1 MTAALAARADYL
13 DGVDAGSFDH
23 RAHMGSVLASL
34 PDAWPEEDRAL
45 ATPAAR
51 RVATRHDPLLF
62 ALIYLRHLLK
72 SPAGEITF
80 GDVHL
85 ELYRD
90 ALELAAPA
98 GPKESRRAYAAPRGS
113 GKSTT
118 AFLAIPMWVA
128 CHHAEATGFVAA
140 FSSSATQAE
149 DHLAG
154 LRRELHTN
162 RLIRADYPDLC
173 EPARKR
179 NGTPIADSQS
189 LMYTKSGF
197 AFSARGI
204 DTGVLGLVDPQNR
217 RPQLLLL
224 DDIEGEEGAGYSA
237 YQASKRLGVLLDGIL
252 PMNDRAHVRLIGTT
266 TLAGGVMHQLVKSV
280 TEPGGPAQWI
290 AEERF
295 RTTYFPP
302 LVKTPDGAER
312 SLWPGRW
319 PTAYLQSIRHTRVY
333 AKAFA
338 NQPVRADGEYWSAGD
353 FTYGDVDAARTVL
366 EIDPAVTDKR
376 TSDYTGLSVVA
387 HQPATADTPP
397 KCAVRHAEQV
407 RLPPAKLRDK
417 VLALLAR
424 FPEVGAV
431 RIEINQGGDTW
442 RSVLHDLPVKL
453 LVHTESAPKP
463 VRAANLL
470 NHYQRGRV
478 LHAHRHPEL
487 EEQMLAYPDTLH
499 DDLIDT
505 VGAAVRYLLTPRRK
519 AGGRPVAYTSRG
531 AAR

>member
-1 MTAALAARADYL
+1 MTTTVAERGYLAGA
-13 DGVDAGSFDH
+13 DAGSFDH
-23 RAHMGSVLASL
+23 RAYMASVLASL
-34 PDAWPEEDRAL
+34 PASWPEEDRAL

-51 RVATRHDPLLF
+51 RVVTKDDPLMF
-62 ALIYLRHLLK
+62 ALVYLRHLLK
-72 SPAGEITF
+72 DHDDRITF

-162 RLIRADYPDLC
+162 RLIRTDYPDLC

-237 YQASKRLGVLLDGIL
+237 YQAAKRLGVLLDGIL

-280 TEPGGPAQWI
+280 TEPGEPAQWI
-290 AEERF
+290 REEQF

-302 LVKTPDGAER
+302 LVKTPDGGER

-319 PTAYLQSIRHTRVY
+319 TTAYLQSIRHTRVY

-338 NQPVRADGEYWSAGD
+338 NQPVRADGEYWSRED
-353 FTYGDVDAARTVL
+353 FAYGDVTAARTVL
-366 EIDPAVTDKR
+366 QIDPAVTDKK
-376 TSDYTGLSVVA
+376 TSDYTALAVVA
-387 HQPATADTPP
+387 HRPATGEAPP
-397 KCAVRHAEQV
+397 RCAVRHAEQV
-407 RLPPAKLRDK
+407 RLPPAALRDK
-417 VLALLAR
+417 VLAVLER
-424 FPEVGAV
+424 FPEIGAV
-431 RIEINQGGDTW
+431 RIEVNQGGDTW
-442 RSVLHDLPVKL
+442 RSVLHDLPVRL
-453 LVHTESAPKP
+453 LVHTESAPKQ
-463 VRAANLL
+463 VRATTLL
-470 NHYQRGRV
+470 NHFQRGRV
-478 LHAHRHPEL
+478 LLAKKFPEL
-487 EEQMLAYPDTLH
+487 EEQMLAFPDVLH
-499 DDLIDT
+499 DDLIDA
-505 VGAAVRYLLTPRRK
+505 VGAAVRFLLRPKQK
-519 AGGRPVAYTSRG
+519 AGGRSVAYTKAGSR
-531 AAR
+531 